1 MFVLQSK
8 LTSLNRG
15 VTKYGKAPHKPI
27 LLLAVV
33 EGFEKGYLKGKEVP
47 INEDLLAS
55 FHDYWKL
62 LVDTGHDANFSLPF
76 FHLGSEKSGIWQL
89 KPFAGREIPVT
100 KSNSIKSFKA
110 LKQTV
115 ACAVLSDELAIALQ
129 NPVQRNEIKQT
140 LIQHYFPNKSGILQ
154 TAPVL
159 YSETVKKDILYDPSE
174 NYVRKVIRYF
184 EEMKTEE
191 REEEVILRSHIFKK
205 AVIEVYDGRCAI
217 SGMKLDA
224 GNGPILLDACHIIPF
239 AESHD
244 DTITNGLA
252 LSPTLHR
259 AFDRG
264 LITISE
270 DYRIRVHPRLTDHFP
285 EVGIQQFN
293 DQELKLPQESRF
305 YPSAVKLQQHRQRF
319 AFGSI

>member
-1 MFVLQSK
+1 MRLSQN
-8 LTSLNRG
+8 LISLNRG

-33 EGFEKGYLKGKEVP
+33 DGFEKGYLKGKEVP
-47 INEDLLAS
+47 ISEDLLAS
-55 FHDYWKL
+55 FHDYWRL

-89 KPFAGREIPVT
+89 RPYWGKEIPVT

-115 ACAVLSDELAIALQ
+115 AYAVLSDELVLALQ

-140 LIQHYFPNKSGILQ
+140 LIQHYFPAKTGIIQ
-154 TAPVL
+154 ANTVL
-159 YSETVKKDILYDPSE
+159 YSESVKKDILYDPTE

-184 EEMKTEE
+184 EEIKTEE
-191 REEEVILRSHIFKK
+191 REEELILRSHIFKK
-205 AVIEVYDGRCAI
+205 AVIEVYDGCCAI
-217 SGMKLDA
+217 SGQKLKIDA
-224 GNGPILLDACHIIPF
+224 NPVLLDACHIIPF

-264 LITISE
+264 LVTVS
-270 DYRIRVHPRLTDHFP
+270 DNYRIQVHPRLSDYYP
-285 EVGIQQFN
+285 EVGLRQFN
-293 DQELKLPQESRF
+293 NQELKLPADARF
-305 YPSAVKLQQHRQRF
+305 HPSPEKLYRHRQRF
-319 AFGSI
+319 AFQV